1 MGIEGVEEAGMYE
14 PDDPRV
20 AAVYEQQRS
29 LGLDRLRAADSFV
42 LIVPWHDHD
51 HDDEDG
57 MGASV
62 LIAADVNFVRC
73 ASNALNDAY
82 VQMLATSVHVEVVAG
97 LTFEQ
102 LVNLLMGRN
111 PDEQAD

>member
-1 MGIEGVEEAGMYE
+1 MGIEGVEQAGMYE

-20 AAVYEQQRS
+20 AAAYEQQRS

-51 HDDEDG
+51 HDEGDG
-57 MGASV
+57 VGASV
-62 LIAADVNFVRC
+62 LIGADVNFVRC
-73 ASNALNDAY
+73 ASNALHDAY
-82 VQMLATSVHVEVVAG
+82 VQMLATSVNVEVIGG
-97 LTFEQ
+97 LSFEE

-111 PDEQAD
+111 PDASD